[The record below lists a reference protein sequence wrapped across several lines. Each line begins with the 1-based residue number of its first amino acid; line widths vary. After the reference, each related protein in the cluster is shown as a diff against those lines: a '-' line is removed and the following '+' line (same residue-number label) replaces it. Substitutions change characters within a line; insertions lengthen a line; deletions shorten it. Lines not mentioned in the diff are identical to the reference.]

1 MRKVGV
7 VGAGAFGTAL
17 AISVASQNNNVI
29 LWGRSQAQMKEIKY
43 LNENSRFL
51 PNIKFPNELI
61 PTSDLDALALCE
73 VVLLAI
79 PTQSLREFLEAHKT
93 KLENLPLVACCK
105 GAELETGDFPTEI
118 IQRYLPRNNIMVL
131 TGPGFAQELAQGK
144 PTAMTLGSTVPTA
157 DFQKILSSKTLRL
170 YQSNDLIGL
179 QIGGAVKNVI
189 AIACGIAMGAGL
201 GESARAALMTR
212 GFAEM
217 IRFAKVRGGNQN
229 TLMGL
234 SGFGDLSLTCSSKK
248 SRNYSYGYALS
259 QGDLIKYSDTV
270 EGSETSHVI
279 AKFGNDFDIE
289 MPITQ
294 MVSKVIKQEISSAQ
308 AMEHLLAR
316 PLREDES

>member
-17 AISVASQNNNVI
+17 AISAASQNNSVI
-29 LWGRSQAQMKEIKY
+29 LWGRSQAQMNEIKY
-43 LNENSRFL
+43 LKENSRFL

-61 PTSDLDALALCE
+61 STSDLDALAICE

-79 PTQSLREFLEAHKT
+79 PTQSLRQFLERHKT
-93 KLENLPLVACCK
+93 KLENLSLVACCK

-131 TGPGFAQELAQGK
+131 TGPGFAHELAQGK
-144 PTAMTLGSTVPTA
+144 PTAMTLGSTVPMA

-179 QIGGAVKNVI
+179 QIGGALKNVI

-270 EGSETSHVI
+270 EGSETSHII
-279 AKFGNDFDIE
+279 AKFSNDHDIE

-316 PLREDES
+316 PLRDDES

>member
-17 AISVASQNNNVI
+17 AISIASQNNSVI
-29 LWGRSQAQMKEIKY
+29 LWGRSQAQMQEMKD

-51 PNIKFPNELI
+51 PNIKFPNRLT
-61 PTSDLDALALCE
+61 PTSDFDSLARCE

-79 PTQSLREFLEAHKT
+79 PTQSLRGFLEIYKT
-93 KLENLPLVACCK
+93 KLKNLPLVACCK
-105 GAELETGDFPTEI
+105 GAELETGDLPTEI
-118 IQRYLPRNNIMVL
+118 IQRYLPKNNVMVL
-131 TGPGFAQELAQGK
+131 TGPGFALELALGK
-144 PTAMTLGSTVPTA
+144 PTAMTLGSAAPTA
-157 DFQKILSSKTLRL
+157 DFQKILSSKTLRI
-170 YQSNDLIGL
+170 YQSTDLIGL
-179 QIGGAVKNVI
+179 QIGGALKNVI

-217 IRFAKVRGGNQN
+217 IRFAKVRGGDQN

-234 SGFGDLSLTCSSKK
+234 SGLGDLSLTCTSKK
-248 SRNYSYGYALS
+248 SRNFSFGYALS
-259 QGDLIKYSDTV
+259 QGDLIKKSDTV
-270 EGSETSHVI
+270 EGSETAHII
-279 AKFGNDFDIE
+279 AKFGSDFDIE

-294 MVSKVIKQEISSAQ
+294 MVSKVIKREISSAQ

-316 PLREDES
+316 PLREYES

>member
-1 MRKVGV
+1 MRTVGV

-17 AISVASQNNNVI
+17 AISIANQNNGVI
-29 LWGRSQAQMKEIKY
+29 LWGRSQAQMKEIKH

-51 PNIKFPNELI
+51 PNIKFPNKLI
-61 PTSDLDALALCE
+61 PTSDFEPLLSCE
-73 VVLLAI
+73 IVLLAI
-79 PTQSLREFLEAHKT
+79 PTQSLRQFLGVYKT

-157 DFQKILSSKTLRL
+157 EFQKILSSKTLRL
-170 YQSNDLIGL
+170 YQSTDLIGL
-179 QIGGAVKNVI
+179 QIGGALKNVI

-234 SGFGDLSLTCSSKK
+234 SGLGDLSLTCSSKK
-248 SRNYSYGYALS
+248 SRNFSFGYALS
-259 QGDLIKYSDTV
+259 QGDLNKNFDTV
-270 EGSETSHVI
+270 EGSETSHII
-279 AKFGNDFDIE
+279 AKFGDDFDIE

-294 MVSKVIKQEISSAQ
+294 MVSKVIKQEISSVQ